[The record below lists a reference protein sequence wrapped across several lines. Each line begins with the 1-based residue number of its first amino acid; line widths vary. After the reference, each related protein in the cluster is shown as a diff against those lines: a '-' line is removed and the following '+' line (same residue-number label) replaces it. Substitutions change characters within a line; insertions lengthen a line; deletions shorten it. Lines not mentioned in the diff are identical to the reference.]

1 MRKGFWQKKP
11 ETTKK
16 PRANLQIKAPQLRVI
31 NEEGEQLGVMDT
43 SAALKLANEKGL
55 DLIEISPNAK
65 PPVGKIVD
73 FGKYLYQQEKSG
85 KKKQKKSANQ
95 ETKIV
100 RIGLKTG
107 QHDLQVKSA
116 LVDKFL
122 EKNNKVRIEIF
133 LRGREKAFRPLAK
146 EKLNSFMSYVSF
158 PHIVE
163 DIVKPTPTGFSTM
176 VRPGKG

>member
-16 PRANLQIKAPQLRVI
+16 PKANLQIKALQLRVI
-31 NEEGEQLGVMDT
+31 DEKGEQLGVMAT
-43 SAALKLANEKGL
+43 PAALKLAQEKGL
-55 DLIEISPNAK
+55 DLIEVSPNAN
-65 PPVGKIVD
+65 PPVAKIVD

-107 QHDLQVKSA
+107 EHDLQVKSA

-133 LRGREKAFRPLAK
+133 LRGREKAFRPLAR
-146 EKLNSFMSYVSF
+146 EKLTAFMSYVSS
-158 PHIVE
+158 PHIIE
-163 DIVKPTPTGFSTM
+163 EQIKSTPTGFSTM
-176 VRPGKG
+176 IRPGK

>member
-11 ETTKK
+11 EAVKK
-16 PRANLQIKAPQLRVI
+16 PKANLQIKALQLRVI
-31 NEEGEQLGVMDT
+31 DEQGKQLGIMET
-43 SAALKLANEKGL
+43 SAALKLAQEKGL
-55 DLIEISPNAK
+55 DLIEVSPHAN
-65 PPVGKIVD
+65 PPVAKIVD

-107 QHDLQVKSA
+107 EHDLQVKSA

-122 EKNNKVRIEIF
+122 EKNSKVRIEIF

-163 DIVKPTPTGFSTM
+163 EQIKPTPTGFTTLI
-176 VRPGKG
+176 RPEK

>member
-11 ETTKK
+11 VAEKK
-16 PRANLQIKAPQLRVI
+16 PRANLQIKAQQLRVI
-31 NEEGEQLGVMDT
+31 DETGEQLGVMET
-43 SAALKLANEKGL
+43 SAALKLATEKGL
-55 DLIEISPNAK
+55 DLIEISPHAN
-65 PPVGKIVD
+65 PPVAKIVD

-95 ETKIV
+95 ETKAV

-116 LVDKFL
+116 LIDKFL
-122 EKNNKVRIEIF
+122 EKNNKVRVEIF

-146 EKLNSFMSYVSF
+146 EKLNSFMSYISS

-163 DIVKPTPTGFSTM
+163 EQAKSTPTGFSVM
-176 VRPGKG
+176 IRPDK